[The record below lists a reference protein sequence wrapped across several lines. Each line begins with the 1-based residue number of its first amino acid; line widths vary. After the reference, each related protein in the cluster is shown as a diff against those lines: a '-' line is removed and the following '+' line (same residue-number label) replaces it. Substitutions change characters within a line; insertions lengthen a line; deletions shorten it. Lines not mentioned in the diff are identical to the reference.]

1 MPDNLNSS
9 KLLTRE
15 NPYFNEIKG
24 YMDLRTADK
33 ISRSMGWFFG
43 VFGLTIAL
51 ICSCGMIYIGSKSK
65 YIPMVYMAD
74 AHGGLTYS
82 GVATDVL
89 KITQPMLANQLKD
102 YIVDLRQIPQDTELK
117 SQYMRKVK
125 MMSTA
130 ELFTNS
136 IIPTVKDRYIANTGK
151 TVKVTIKNVLPIS
164 KNTWQVDW
172 EEQSGDLPADK
183 FKGTITFTLNQN
195 IEDPAVLL
203 YDPLGI
209 VVSDININQ
218 EVSQ

>member
-1 MPDNLNSS
+1 MQDGSS
-9 KLLTRE
+9 KFVTRE

-24 YMDLRTADK
+24 YRDLRAADK

-43 VFGLTIAL
+43 VFGLTIAAV
-51 ICSCGMIYIGSKSK
+51 CCCGMIYIGSKSK
-65 YIPMVYMAD
+65 YIPMVYMANSN
-74 AHGGLTYS
+74 GGLTYS

-102 YIVDLRQIPQDTELK
+102 FIIDLRQIPQDTELK
-117 SQYMRKVK
+117 NQYMHKVK
-125 MMSTA
+125 MMSTSD
-130 ELFTNS
+130 LFTNS
-136 IIPTVKDRYIANTGK
+136 IIPMVKDRYIANSGK
-151 TVKVTIKNVLPIS
+151 TIKVTIKNVLPIS

-172 EEQSGDLPADK
+172 EEQNGDMPADK
-183 FKGTITFTLNQN
+183 FKGSITFTLNQN
-195 IEDPAVLL
+195 IDDPEVLL